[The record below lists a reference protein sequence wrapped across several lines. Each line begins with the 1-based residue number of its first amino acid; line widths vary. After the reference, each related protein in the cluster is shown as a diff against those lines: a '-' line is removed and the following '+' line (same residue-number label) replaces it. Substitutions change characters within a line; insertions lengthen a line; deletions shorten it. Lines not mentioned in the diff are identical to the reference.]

1 MSVTPLP
8 CIGSELNIQEAA
20 GQLPSVANI
29 SLLLLPALPLFPQAS
44 NGQGKQNSMDRND
57 IEMTGCHAR
66 GNVELPPFIY
76 R

>member
-8 CIGSELNIQEAA
+8 CIGPELNIQEAA

-29 SLLLLPALPLFPQAS
+29 SLLLLPALPLFPLPQMDRE
-44 NGQGKQNSMDRND
+44 NITRMDRNY

-66 GNVELPPFIY
+66 SNVELPPFIY
-76 R
+76 Q